1 MKFNFKTLA
10 NKKFL
15 MTAKIYLFLVSW
27 LLSFTHLRAQNNNT
41 TPNTT
46 AELQAA
52 IELVL
57 EETQTPAVGIAM
69 ISPDGSVWTT
79 GIGKADIQNGIDA
92 SEHTMFRIGS
102 VTKMFVSLAI
112 LRLQEQGLVSLK
124 DTVKSL
130 IPEIAFNNPYA
141 ETAPIL
147 VEHLLEH
154 TTGWND
160 LHIREFAKSGKGMTL
175 KETLDYHPQSRVS
188 RWVPG
193 TRMAYCNS
201 GPAVAAYIVEKITGQ
216 VYEDYI
222 QQHFFDPLGMTNATF
237 FNSDTYQR
245 LGAKLY
251 ADGEA
256 QEYWHILTRPSGSIN
271 ASPFEMLKFLRLF
284 LDRGKVDTL
293 QLISEASLNRMETPS
308 STVAAQ
314 AGLVYGYG
322 LCNQSSEHKSFVYR
336 GHLGGVANGL
346 ANFSYLPEYKAGY
359 VFMTTSGS
367 LEALERITELI
378 RDFQTK
384 DLPLPKMPISGQ
396 SAEIPDIEGY
406 YVSIN
411 PRFDLFYFIER
422 LAGVQW
428 IDSENE
434 KWFKQGIGS
443 EKEEFLVR
451 DERTF
456 ASATTGQVSMVLVSD
471 PLVGEVL
478 YAGEQVLK
486 RTSPIIVYGLWA
498 LFGVWILLSVSSSV
512 VGIIWGVLYWKGR
525 ISGKANIQTRLWS
538 VIPGL
543 MMIVLVVLIIFG
555 MNDFFQAFGNPGF
568 ISISI
573 FMITILF
580 AMASVWGLIYAIKG
594 YRGISNRVAYW
605 YSAVLVTSHFL
616 VTCYLFWY
624 GIIGVMTWS

>member
-1 MKFNFKTLA
+1 MKFNHKILA
-10 NKKFL
+10 NKKSL
-15 MTAKIYLFLVSW
+15 IMAKIHLFLAFWLVS
-27 LLSFTHLRAQNNNT
+27 FAHLIAQNDNS

-57 EETQTPAVGIAM
+57 DETQTPAVGIAM
-69 ISPDGSVWTT
+69 INPDGSVWTT
-79 GIGKADIQNGIDA
+79 GIGQADIENSIDA
-92 SEHTMFRIGS
+92 DQHTMFRIGS

-112 LRLQEQGLVSLK
+112 LKLQEQGLVSLK

-130 IPEIAFNNPYA
+130 IPEIAFDNPYA

-160 LHIREFAKSGKGMTL
+160 LHITEFAKSGKGMTL
-175 KETLDYHPQSRVS
+175 KEALDYHPQSRVS

-216 VYEDYI
+216 VYEEYI

-237 FNSDTYQR
+237 FNSDTYQK

-251 ADGEA
+251 AEEQA
-256 QEYWHILTRPSGSIN
+256 QPYWHILTRPSGSIN
-271 ASPFEMLKFLRLF
+271 ASPSEMLKFLRLF

-293 QLISEASLNRMETPS
+293 RLISKASLNRMETPS
-308 STVAAQ
+308 STKAAQ

-322 LCNQSSEHKSFVYR
+322 LSNQSSEHKSFVYQ

-346 ANFSYLPEYKAGY
+346 ANFSYLPEHKAGY
-359 VFMTTSGS
+359 IFMTTSGS

-378 RDFQTK
+378 RDFQIK
-384 DLPLPKMPISGQ
+384 DLPAPKIQVSEQTVNTPGIQ
-396 SAEIPDIEGY
+396 GY
-406 YVSIN
+406 YVPIN

-443 EKEEFLVR
+443 EKEEFLIR

-456 ASATTGQVSMVLVSD
+456 ASAATGEVSMVLVND

-486 RTSPIIVYGLWA
+486 RTSPMIVYGLWA
-498 LFGVWILLSVSSSV
+498 LFGVWILLLVSSLV
-512 VGIIWGVLYWKGR
+512 VGIIWSILYWKGR

-573 FMITILF
+573 FTVTILF
-580 AMASVWGLIYAIKG
+580 AIASIWGLIYVIKS
-594 YRGISNRVAYW
+594 YRSILNRIAYW
-605 YSAVLVTSHFL
+605 YSALLVTFHFL
-616 VTCYLFWY
+616 VTCYLFLY
-624 GIIGVMTWS
+624 GIIGVMTWN